1 MAIII
6 KTDEQLKLMAEA
18 NKIVAE
24 THQLLEKYIKVGVTT
39 KELDT
44 IAEEFIL
51 SKGAKPNFK
60 GYRGYEAT
68 ICASVNEEIVHGIP
82 SKRKLKDGDI
92 ISIDVGA
99 YYKGYNGDAA
109 RTHAVG
115 NVDSEVQRLIDV
127 TRQSFFEGI
136 KYAKLGYR
144 LYEISGAIGDYIESN
159 GFSIVRDYIGHG
171 IGANLHEDPEI
182 PNFRMPIKGTRLNKG
197 MCLAI
202 EPMVNM
208 GTHKLDLLDDGWTAV
223 TRDRKYS
230 AHYENTIA
238 ITDGEPDILTLY

>member
-6 KTDEQLKLMAEA
+6 KTDDQLKKMEEA

-24 THQLLEKYIKVGVTT
+24 THQLLEKYIKIGVTT
-39 KELDT
+39 KELDK

-51 SKGAKPNFK
+51 SKGATPSFK
-60 GYRGYEAT
+60 GYRGYPGS

-82 SKRKLKDGDI
+82 SSRKLKNGDI
-92 ISIDVGA
+92 IGLDIGA
-99 YYKGYNGDAA
+99 YFKGYHGDAA
-109 RTHAVG
+109 RTHAIG
-115 NVDSEVQRLIDV
+115 DVDDEVKRLIEV
-127 TRQSFFEGI
+127 TEQSFFEGI

-159 GFSIVRDYIGHG
+159 GFSVVKDFIGHG
-171 IGANLHEDPEI
+171 IGADLHESPEI
-182 PNFRMPIKGTRLNKG
+182 PNYRMPIKGTRLNKG

-208 GTHKLDLLDDGWTAV
+208 GTDRLEVLSDGWTAV
-223 TRDRKYS
+223 TKDGKYS

-238 ITDGEPDILTLY
+238 ITDGEPNILTMY